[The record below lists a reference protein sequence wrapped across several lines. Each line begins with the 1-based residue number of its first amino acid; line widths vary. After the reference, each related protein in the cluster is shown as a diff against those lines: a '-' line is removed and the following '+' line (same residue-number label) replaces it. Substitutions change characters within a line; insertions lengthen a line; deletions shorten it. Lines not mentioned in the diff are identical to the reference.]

1 MTGEWL
7 RLAGVVESSAR
18 GPLLR
23 IEDGTRWRLIVE
35 VAIDHLHG
43 RSITVE
49 GIPEGNAIAAY
60 YLAPANEAPSC

>member
-7 RLAGVVESSAR
+7 RLAGVVESSPR

-23 IEDGTRWRLIVE
+23 VEDGTRWRLVAE
-35 VAIDHLHG
+35 DAIDHLLG

-49 GIPEGNAIAAY
+49 GIRDGNAIVAY
-60 YLAPANEAPSC
+60 YLAPAIEAPSC